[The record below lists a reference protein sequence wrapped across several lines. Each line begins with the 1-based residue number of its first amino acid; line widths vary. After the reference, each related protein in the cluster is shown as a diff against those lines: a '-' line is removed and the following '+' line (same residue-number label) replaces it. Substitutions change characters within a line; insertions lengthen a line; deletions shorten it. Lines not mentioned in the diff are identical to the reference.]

1 MFGCLDWS
9 HATETGN
16 RSAFRDKRGIRSV
29 LQTSDRVLWDAT
41 HTHTPVRGRFDC
53 HALLDR
59 CNLCVLIIRSNNPAQ
74 AGCGM

>member
-41 HTHTPVRGRFDC
+41 HTHTHPFEGAVTVMHC
-53 HALLDR
+53 LIAAI
-59 CNLCVLIIRSNNPAQ
+59 CVS
-74 AGCGM
+74 